1 MAFLF
6 LCPFLCF
13 SIANFSFIEIFTLIL
28 ELVATNINYIFSAL
42 DIVQKS

>member
-1 MAFLF
+1 MAFLSSALF
-6 LCPFLCF
+6 FCL

-28 ELVATNINYIFSAL
+28 ELVATNISYIFSAL